1 MPISKERLAEIDA
14 IPDEGIDTSD
24 IPEMDE
30 KFFATAKLVMPPG
43 ASKKAVS
50 MRVDEDVLD
59 WVQGPGQGAFEP
71 DERRPARLHAFPS
84 GRLTRHGGSLRGTSP
99 PDPP

>member
-14 IPDEGIDTSD
+14 IPDDNVDTSD

-59 WVQGPGQGAFEP
+59 WFK
-71 DERRPARLHAFPS
+71 ARGKGHLSRMNAV
-84 GRLTRHGGSLRGTSP
+84 LRAYMLSHRGE
-99 PDPP
+99 

>member
-1 MPISKERLAEIDA
+1 MPVSKERLADIDA
-14 IPDEGIDTSD
+14 IPDDGLDTSD

-50 MRVDEDVLD
+50 LRVDEDVFD
-59 WVQGPGQGAFEP
+59 WFKAQGKGHLSRMNAVLRAYMLANRGA
-71 DERRPARLHAFPS
+71 
-84 GRLTRHGGSLRGTSP
+84 
-99 PDPP
+99 

>member
-1 MPISKERLAEIDA
+1 MADIDA
-14 IPDEGIDTSD
+14 IPDDGLDTSD

-50 MRVDEDVLD
+50 LRVDEDVFD
-59 WVQGPGQGAFEP
+59 WFKAQGKGHLSRMNAVLRAYMLANRGA
-71 DERRPARLHAFPS
+71 
-84 GRLTRHGGSLRGTSP
+84 
-99 PDPP
+99 